1 MPTYRIRLFAAH
13 REAAGRSEIELDLP
27 EGSTV
32 AAVRAALERQ
42 IPALR
47 RLGDAT
53 LIAVNGE
60 FAADGRSIRPSDVLA
75 VFPPVAGG

>member
-1 MPTYRIRLFAAH
+1 MPTYLVRLFAAH
-13 REAAGRSEIELDLP
+13 REAAGRSEITLELA

-32 AAVRAALERQ
+32 GDIRSELSRQ
-42 IPALR
+42 VPALK
-47 RLGDAT
+47 RLDSAT

-60 FAADGRSIRPSDVLA
+60 FAAEGRSVRPADVVA

>member
-1 MPTYRIRLFAAH
+1 MPRFRIRLFAAH
-13 REAAGRSEIELDLP
+13 REAAGRSEVSLDLP

-32 AAVRAALERQ
+32 ADVRAALDRHF
-42 IPALR
+42 PALR
-47 RLGDAT
+47 RLGGAT

-60 FAADGRSIRPSDVLA
+60 FAAEGRSVRTTDVLA

>member
-1 MPTYRIRLFAAH
+1 MPTYRLRLFAAH
-13 REAAGRSEIELDLP
+13 REAAGRSEISLDLP

-32 AAVRAALERQ
+32 ADVRAALDRQ
-42 IPALR
+42 FPALR
-47 RLGDAT
+47 RLGEAT

-60 FAADGRSIRPSDVLA
+60 FATEGRRVRPTDVLA